1 MLKNHRNI
9 YNPFPTIVHSI
20 LFQEVEDLNK
30 DLFEFVKNLTFSDEV
45 KDAATSGD
53 YFLSTEGASQP
64 DVDIAEKYYGEVDCI
79 TKFVDEIM
87 LPASESWAEHHFME
101 LTGKPTPRTGHF
113 NFTSWATYY
122 TPGSWQT
129 PHIHREKMFTGVYFV
144 KMPDEKKSLTN
155 GAHCTSTVQYQ
166 PPEMQNEGAFVI
178 QNPHMQSTQPLVGG
192 WITQQEMM
200 PKEGELIIIP
210 SWLSHYPK
218 PFSTG
223 ERCVIVFDAQYNINK

>member
-9 YNPFPTIVHSI
+9 YNPFPIIVHSI

-101 LTGKPTPRTGHF
+101 
-113 NFTSWATYY
+113 
-122 TPGSWQT
+122 
-129 PHIHREKMFTGVYFV
+129 
-144 KMPDEKKSLTN
+144 
-155 GAHCTSTVQYQ
+155 
-166 PPEMQNEGAFVI
+166 
-178 QNPHMQSTQPLVGG
+178 
-192 WITQQEMM
+192 
-200 PKEGELIIIP
+200 
-210 SWLSHYPK
+210 
-218 PFSTG
+218 
-223 ERCVIVFDAQYNINK
+223 